1 MQFTLTYTGELRA
14 NGNSTHKHAIRREFH
29 SQLMMLWQQIPLS
42 ECHYWFDGT
51 KPKASTN
58 LNRKVKLFRFVPL
71 ISPSLHLICELRIF
85 LLKPEAPGSL
95 VTQAG
100 DIDNR
105 LKTLF
110 DALRVPTDNEIPKDA
125 KPKLDEDPFF
135 CLLENDSLISRVE
148 VDSDRLLRRTE
159 KSTDVHLDIRVV
171 TRPTRIRIGNQVS
184 GNLELL

>member
-1 MQFTLTYTGELRA
+1 
-14 NGNSTHKHAIRREFH
+14 
-29 SQLMMLWQQIPLS
+29 
-42 ECHYWFDGT
+42 
-51 KPKASTN
+51 
-58 LNRKVKLFRFVPL
+58 
-71 ISPSLHLICELRIF
+71 LICELRIF

-110 DALRVPTDNEIPKDA
+110 DALRVPTENEIPKDA
-125 KPKLDEDPFF
+125 KPEPDEDPFF
-135 CLLENDSLISRVE
+135 CLLEDDSLIAKIE
-148 VDSDRLLRRTE
+148 VDSDRLLRKTQ

-171 TRPTRIRIGNQVS
+171 TKPTRIRIGNQVS